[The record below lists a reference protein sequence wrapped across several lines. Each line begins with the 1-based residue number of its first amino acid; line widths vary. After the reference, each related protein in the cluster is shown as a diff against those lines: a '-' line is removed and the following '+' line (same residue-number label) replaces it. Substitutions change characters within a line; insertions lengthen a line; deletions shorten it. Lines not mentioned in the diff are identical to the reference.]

1 MSSSERISADLLIS
15 ARTLEPSWWANSTTM
30 FANAW
35 TTETGDSM
43 LGARWKISSNFSDK
57 TSSEARPTISEKGR
71 ICEQHGAVLGDREHG
86 DRDPLQHNHRG
97 QLLENS
103 HR

>member
-1 MSSSERISADLLIS
+1 MLSSARISADLLMS
-15 ARTLEPSWWANSTTM
+15 ARTLEPSRWANSTTM

-35 TTETGDSM
+35 TTEMGDSDQVEDVIELQRQDFVRSPADH
-43 LGARWKISSNFSDK
+43 LGESAV
-57 TSSEARPTISEKGR
+57 
-71 ICEQHGAVLGDREHG
+71 CEQDGAVLCDSEHR
-86 DRDPLQHNHRG
+86 DRDPLQHNQGG